1 MKTRKIISLLL
12 ALLMFC
18 TVVPFYASAAT
29 VKLDKSNTKIIPPTH
44 SKNDINYGEALSTV
58 EIIGGTVYYIQPET
72 GDLLEVPGHFEW
84 QNPSLAPTTVG
95 DYNGSYK
102 FIPADTE
109 TYGSSVR
116 IMPILFKD
124 ALMEGYTW
132 DRLTIHGAY
141 TEIVTPPSFTCNAGD
156 SLAIYTAYTKT
167 GGKVV
172 DENGNDI
179 TSSGQFYID
188 EANSGE
194 KNQYLYEDTY
204 VTALWKGKSGTG
216 YESAYYEN
224 VLVKVNKVTAA
235 IFTAPTIPAVYV
247 GTTIGEAMEQLTAS
261 VKLTGTKSFYDSTAK
276 FWVANYPDG
285 CDENT
290 PITEDMTLSVIYQNP
305 GATNTLTADVAISTY
320 TRPLAVITELPTA
333 STVGIKP
340 GMKGSTLTL
349 TGGKAVLE
357 GSETEVAGTFSFVEP
372 DALLRSDINILKVA
386 FTPDDLSACE
396 PTEGEIKVS
405 ITSLIINKPTVEV
418 INFKEGMTVA
428 DVVITGGETTEP
440 GTFSVMYPDTALRA
454 GSNSIQIKFT
464 PSAEGAEYFETYT
477 TLINLKYKIR
487 FVDADGNDIIPE
499 ITTIPGAVFGE
510 NLSIG
515 YSLSPYLNCNR
526 NSFEYFD
533 MDGNSLDGTPVPVGT
548 HSYQVRVSSKDTNYE
563 PSLLTFILTLEP
575 TYFNAA
581 VSYNQ
586 YNKELT
592 VKPDNKS
599 VTDEFD
605 IWVEGELV
613 GTTTNQKIKWATDE
627 SRDYNISLALKDTNE
642 GIYALENTDITMTIR
657 IRREIQRPESSLSF
671 TATGGSDVSNNNYAY
686 KGDVLTLTCSD
697 AAFRTWQLQKD
708 GEAWLPEGLTEE
720 DLKNPTISFTMPD
733 SDIMVY
739 ASEENSP
746 VVGTDCDH
754 LCHSNNP
761 IMQLFWKILHFIFRL
776 FGVQQYC
783 DCGIKHYES
792 SLFGF

>member
-340 GMKGSTLTL
+340 GMKVSALTL

-372 DALLRSDINILKVA
+372 DTLLRSDINILKVA
-386 FTPDDLSACE
+386 FTPDDPSACE

-405 ITSLIINKPTVEV
+405 ISSLIINKPTVEV
-418 INFKEGMTVA
+418 INFKEGMTAA

-440 GTFSVMYPDTALRA
+440 GTFSIMYPDTALRA

-510 NLSIG
+510 TLSIG
-515 YSLSPYLNCNR
+515 YSLMAYMNSKR
-526 NSFEYFD
+526 NTLEYFD
-533 MDGNSLDGTPVPVGT
+533 MDGNSIDGTKVPIGT
-548 HSYQVRVSSKDTNYE
+548 HTYQTKVTSKDTNFE
-563 PSLLTFILTLEP
+563 PSMLTFVLTLEP
-575 TYFNAA
+575 TYFNATTRYDH
-581 VSYNQ
+581 V
-586 YNKELT
+586 NKYLK
-592 VKPDNKS
+592 VVPDNKS
-599 VTDEFD
+599 ISDEFD
-605 IWVEGELV
+605 VWVDGELI
-613 GTTTNQKIKWATDE
+613 GTTTGQKIKWATDE
-627 SRDYNISLALKDTNE
+627 SRDYNVTLVHKDTTE
-642 GIYALENTDITMTIR
+642 GVYALANTEYTMTVNIPR
-657 IRREIQRPESSLSF
+657 QIFRSDSGLDF
-671 TATGGSDVSNNNYAY
+671 TTTGGSYSGNDNYAY
-686 KGDVLTLTCSD
+686 KGDVLTLTCTD
-697 AAFRTWQLQKD
+697 ETFYNWQLSIG
-708 GEAWLPEGLTEE
+708 GEDWLPEGLTEE
-720 DLKNPTISFTMPD
+720 DLKKPTITFTMPD
-733 SDIMVY
+733 SDIFVCPNDESRF
-739 ASEENSP
+739 AAAA
-746 VVGTDCDH
+746 DCDH
-754 LCHSNNP
+754 LCHSENP
-761 IMQLFWKILHFIFRL
+761 IMQLFWKVLHFIFRL
-776 FGVQQYC
+776 FNVQQYC
-783 DCGIKHYES
+783 DCGMKHYES
-792 SLFGF
+792 PLLAF